1 MLERKGRHP
10 KNIPTIGMTV
20 LPEIGALNVRFAAGF
35 VRIAHPP

>member
-1 MLERKGRHP
+1 
-10 KNIPTIGMTV
+10 MTV